1 MAESVASVASNPAAD
16 ERPDF
21 RCVERIVQR
30 FGEGHFSSDVS
41 DIRRRSVGGRV
52 DFTRGRGFRRPPHEC
67 DVSPSGDDNCT
78 V

>member
-1 MAESVASVASNPAAD
+1 MASNPAAD

-21 RCVERIVQR
+21 RCVERVVQR

-52 DFTRGRGFRRPPHEC
+52 GFTRRRGFRRPPHES
-67 DVSPSGDDNCT
+67 DVSPSDNDDCT